1 MKAFSDARL
10 IHRRRK
16 RRQVLDRL
24 DYSLG
29 LFGDQW
35 IMKALKA
42 LLIPP
47 GPLMST
53 GAAK

>member
-1 MKAFSDARL
+1 MISIRL
-10 IHRRRK
+10 K

-24 DYSLG
+24 DYSFG
-29 LFGDQW
+29 LVGDQR
-35 IMKALKA
+35 IMTALKA

>member
-10 IHRRRK
+10 IQCRRTRC
-16 RRQVLDRL
+16 QVLDRL